1 VLFLEKNPIPE
12 ESEEDKT
19 EFAQLLATVGV
30 SLREYAASYSQE
42 NEER

>member
-1 VLFLEKNPIPE
+1 VLFLKKNPVPE
-12 ESEEDKT
+12 SKDEKT

-30 SLREYAASYSQE
+30 SLREYTTSYSQE